1 MCEVTT
7 IGTAFLVGAST
18 KLGEHAMEY
27 AIKNRDKAKK
37 LMEDCDQEIQSGWE
51 RDREAGGVSSWGKE
65 SKTAT
70 A

>member
-1 MCEVTT
+1 
-7 IGTAFLVGAST
+7 
-18 KLGEHAMEY
+18 MEY